1 MIFIFS
7 DFGINGPYS
16 GSMRSVVMRMAP
28 AVPVCDLMV
37 DAPDHNPKA
46 ASYLL
51 AALCREFKPGDV
63 VLAVVDPGVGSARKG
78 VVAQSDGV
86 SFVGPDNGLF
96 EIIMRRG
103 KDVSM
108 RTIDWMPD
116 DPSASFHGRDIF
128 APVAAMIATDTSFET
143 RPMVTKDRNITAQG
157 WPDELAEV
165 IYVDTYGNLMTGLL
179 AQKMSDQLLLNN
191 QVISG
196 ARTFSDVNLGEG
208 FHYRNSIGLCEIAV
222 NCGRADLQFDAVIG
236 TTVAKHR
243 LDDNNL

>member
-16 GSMRSVVMRMAP
+16 GTMRSVVMRLAP
-28 AVPVCDLMV
+28 TVPVCDVMV
-37 DAPDHNPKA
+37 DAPDRNPKA

-78 VVAQSDGV
+78 LVVDCDGV

-96 EIIMRRG
+96 EMIMRRG
-103 KDVSM
+103 KDVCI
-108 RTIDWMPD
+108 RTIDWRPD

-128 APVAAMIATDTSFET
+128 APVAAMIATDTTFEAT
-143 RPMVTKDRNITAQG
+143 SIALGDRHATAQG
-157 WPDELAEV
+157 WPDQLDEV
-165 IYVDTYGNLMTGLL
+165 IYVDTYGNLMTG
-179 AQKMSDQLLLNN
+179 MSAPDRSDTVMVNDH
-191 QVISG
+191 VIIG
-196 ARTFSDVNLGEG
+196 ARTFSDVKVGQG

-222 NCGRADLQFDAVIG
+222 NCGRADQQYGARIG
-236 TTVAKHR
+236 TGVSIPRRAGNT
-243 LDDNNL
+243 L